1 MWRDGGWGRVKCRL
15 LYSVYCTVVEF
26 YGGGG
31 IWEVGLRYL
40 LGCRLGKG
48 GRVEGDEDVWLQN
61 NLQSFRF
68 FFVLSRCRDTLDD
81 GSPRFDVLYL

>member
-1 MWRDGGWGRVKCRL
+1 MRLECGGMEAGVELDGGWIEAGMWRDGGWGRVKCRL

-31 IWEVGLRYL
+31 IWEVGLRYI

-48 GRVEGDEDVWLQN
+48 GRVEGDEDV
-61 NLQSFRF
+61 
-68 FFVLSRCRDTLDD
+68 
-81 GSPRFDVLYL
+81 